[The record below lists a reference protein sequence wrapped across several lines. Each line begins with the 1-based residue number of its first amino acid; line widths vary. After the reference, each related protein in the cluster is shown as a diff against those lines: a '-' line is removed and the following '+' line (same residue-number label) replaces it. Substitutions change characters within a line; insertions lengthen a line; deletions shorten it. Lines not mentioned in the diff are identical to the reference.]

1 MAVSFTSHEAR
12 GPVTLLPGGGFHFG
26 GKPHK
31 GSILV
36 SPGGIY
42 DWPAASSAAGESG
55 ILRFL
60 DEERDARCDFL
71 LLGTGARTRLP
82 SPALRDEIE
91 QRGLGLEAMD
101 TRAACRTYNVL
112 LAENRF
118 FCAAL
123 LEI

>member
-1 MAVSFTSHEAR
+1 MAVFFTSLGAR
-12 GPVTLLPGGGFHFG
+12 GPISLLPGGGFQLG

-31 GSILV
+31 GSVLV

-42 DWPAASSAAGESG
+42 DWSAARSAAGESG

-60 DEERDARCDFL
+60 DEESDVRGDFL
-71 LLGTGARTRLP
+71 LLGTGANARLP
-82 SPALRDEIE
+82 SPALRSEIE
-91 QRGLGLEAMD
+91 QLGLGLESMD
-101 TRAACRTYNVL
+101 TKAACRTYNVL

-123 LEI
+123 LAI